1 MSPHHPYVGGT
12 RVAMEHTVQISI
24 FILHLQGK
32 LENVQYLQQLKLFLL
47 FFIAENKIKII
58 LLFSAVDFVV
68 VQDTPKTQVIDSH

>member
-1 MSPHHPYVGGT
+1 
-12 RVAMEHTVQISI
+12 MEHTVQISI